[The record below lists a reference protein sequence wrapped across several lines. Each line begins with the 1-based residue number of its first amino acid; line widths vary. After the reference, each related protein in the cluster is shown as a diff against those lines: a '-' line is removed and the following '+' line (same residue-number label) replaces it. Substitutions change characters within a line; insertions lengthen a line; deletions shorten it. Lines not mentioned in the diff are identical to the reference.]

1 MCDGGALKMPVESEW
16 TQPVLGAHAIHF
28 AQHRCLV
35 RRHARV
41 RREGAHKQYE
51 SSKK

>member
-1 MCDGGALKMPVESEW
+1 MCDGGALKMRVEPER
-16 TQPVLGAHAIHF
+16 TQTVLRAHAIHF
-28 AQHRCLV
+28 TQHRSFV